1 MKKIINGIKAFFMGI
16 WHIIDKFIV
25 VPITKLVFIINNKL
39 TKSGKKFETWI
50 AKPSTLLFISLFFAI
65 VMFVVVDQKIIF
77 YSESSAE
84 VLSGQAV
91 TAVYNSEAYVIE
103 GLPETVDIV
112 LIGNKTDLYIAK
124 QSVVGNVV
132 VDLTR
137 FTGTIEGVTKDVTI
151 EYNRGLSA
159 VEYKVNPSTVSVTIY
174 KKDSLATTMT
184 PEILNADHLNDT
196 VSIENVEIDD
206 DNVIIKGARK
216 YIKDVAVVK
225 ALVDVDNLPS
235 QQAGTQ
241 TIENVPLKA
250 YDKDGK
256 VVDVELVPATTSVK
270 VTTGEYKKQV
280 PIKVIPN
287 GNIAFGLAIST
298 IELSEKEVWIY
309 GSQNE
314 LQNISYIPV
323 NVDVNQLSENKT
335 YKMELTKPVGVKSMS
350 INNVNVTIN
359 IDSIESKD
367 IDEVT
372 INGINVGEGLKA
384 TASSREDGNI
394 TVTVKGVKSVIEN
407 FSKDDIIAYVDLAG
421 LGVGTHNVQVQIE
434 KSDVKVDYVPKKTTV
449 SIQITKK

>member
-1 MKKIINGIKAFFMGI
+1 
-16 WHIIDKFIV
+16 
-25 VPITKLVFIINNKL
+25 
-39 TKSGKKFETWI
+39 
-50 AKPSTLLFISLFFAI
+50 
-65 VMFVVVDQKIIF
+65 MFVVVDQKIIF

-280 PIKVIPN
+280 PIKVIPMV
-287 GNIAFGLAIST
+287 ILP
-298 IELSEKEVWIY
+298 LV
-309 GSQNE
+309 
-314 LQNISYIPV
+314 LQ
-323 NVDVNQLSENKT
+323 L
-335 YKMELTKPVGVKSMS
+335 
-350 INNVNVTIN
+350 
-359 IDSIESKD
+359 
-367 IDEVT
+367 
-372 INGINVGEGLKA
+372 
-384 TASSREDGNI
+384 
-394 TVTVKGVKSVIEN
+394 
-407 FSKDDIIAYVDLAG
+407 
-421 LGVGTHNVQVQIE
+421 VQ
-434 KSDVKVDYVPKKTTV
+434 
-449 SIQITKK
+449 